1 MKKITLLLI
10 TLLFSF
16 TGFSQALL
24 QGFETPT
31 TAFGI
36 PANWARFQSGAAGE
50 IWYTDGTAPR
60 TGTKHAMLLGENL
73 GVGNSAKYYLASPLV
88 TIPLNGQ
95 LRFWVKTSQQGDQ
108 GGVFKIKVA
117 SGASAAN
124 QTTEAAYTTTLQA
137 YSESQLSTNVAPAP
151 IVYEEQVVD
160 FPSAT
165 FPAGTQVYI
174 AFVSEITQTS
184 PFQGDD
190 LFLDDVLVVSRCL
203 EPNTLA
209 AGTVTSS
216 SAVLSWANPNPLIG
230 AGLNTCNQ
238 WEIEIIPATQLA
250 PIGSGI
256 IVNTNPYTATTLTV
270 APFAP
275 LLPLTQY
282 KYYVRSICAF
292 SGSIWTGPFPFTT
305 APGPAV
311 CGGNYVDVGGIAG
324 NYLNNTTAATG
335 TTTICPVTPGDA
347 VTVTFTSFATEA
359 TLDLLK
365 VYNGNSATG
374 TLLGTYSGTL
384 VGANLPGPFTS
395 TDPNG
400 CLTFVFTSDN
410 TVPGAGWLSSITCAP
425 IPTCTR
431 PNTLTSSAIT
441 TTSVTVGFTQPA
453 NPSGTTAS
461 AWQYIALPCG
471 TAAPTATSTGWL
483 PATSNP
489 VVASGLTSG

>member
-1 MKKITLLLI
+1 VERRRQRQMCI
-10 TLLFSF
+10 
-16 TGFSQALL
+16 
-24 QGFETPT
+24 
-31 TAFGI
+31 
-36 PANWARFQSGAAGE
+36 R
-50 IWYTDGTAPR
+50 DR
-60 TGTKHAMLLGENL
+60 
-73 GVGNSAKYYLASPLV
+73 
-88 TIPLNGQ
+88 
-95 LRFWVKTSQQGDQ
+95 
-108 GGVFKIKVA
+108 VA

-124 QTTEAAYTTTLQA
+124 QTTEAAYTTTLQT

-160 FPSAT
+160 FPPAT

-203 EPNTLA
+203 EPTTLA
-209 AGTVTSS
+209 AGTLTST
-216 SAVLSWANPNPLIG
+216 SAVLSWTNPNPLTG
-230 AGLNTCNQ
+230 VGLNTCNQ

-256 IVNTNPYTATTLTV
+256 IVNTNPFTATTLTV

-282 KYYVRSICAF
+282 KYYVRSKCAF

-311 CGGNYVDVGGIAG
+311 CGGNYVDVGGITGTYA
-324 NYLNNTTAATG
+324 NNTTAATG

-395 TDPNG
+395 TAANG

-410 TVPGAGWLSSITCAP
+410 TVTGAGWLANITCAP

-441 TTSVTVGFTQPA
+441 ANSVTVGFTQPA
-453 NPSGTTAS
+453 NPSGTTAT
-461 AWQYIALPCG
+461 AWQYIALPL
-471 TAAPTATSTGWL
+471 SL
-483 PATSNP
+483 IHI
-489 VVASGLTSG
+489 